1 MVKAGEHVR
10 EPDRPAQAGPVAR
23 LQLVAGRVAV
33 RGANLLRP
41 RLSLGVRLVA
51 LDDAGRVLLVRHSY
65 LPGLHLPGGAVDA
78 GESCRMAVERE
89 AREEGALELPQPPE
103 MFRIYWNHALG
114 RRDHV
119 VLFVAR
125 GVGSAAGAKPHFPEI
140 LEARFHAADALPED
154 VTEATRQRLAEVLE
168 GAAPSETW

>member
-1 MVKAGEHVR
+1 MR
-10 EPDRPAQAGPVAR
+10 T
-23 LQLVAGRVAV
+23 
-33 RGANLLRP
+33 ANLLRP

-78 GESCRMAVERE
+78 GESCRVAVERE
-89 AREEGALELPQPPE
+89 AREEAALELPRPPE
-103 MFRIYWNHALG
+103 MFGIYWNRALG

-125 GVGSAAGAKPHFPEI
+125 EVRAEAGAAPGFPEI
-140 LEARFHAADALPED
+140 LEARFHAVDALPED
-154 VTEATRQRLAEVLE
+154 ISEATRRRLTEVLD
-168 GAAPSETW
+168 GATPSETW